1 MRAFVIGWV
10 CWMGL
15 ASAAAAD
22 EASHRASAERF
33 LKLAKAESMTNT
45 VYEQVDDL
53 MAAQFA
59 RMGGS
64 MQTEHV
70 LREYQD
76 KARLELDK
84 ELTWDAMRDEMIA
97 LYTSVFTE
105 RELDQ
110 LSEFYESRV
119 GTKLMVYLPE
129 LTRESMAVTRE
140 RVQGRVAP
148 RIEVLI
154 DQMEEAI
161 MAKQTDQR

>member
-15 ASAAAAD
+15 ASVVSAD

-33 LKLAKAESMTNT
+33 LKLAKAESMTST

-64 MQTEHV
+64 MQSEHV
-70 LREYQD
+70 LREHQQ
-76 KARLELDK
+76 KAKLELDK
-84 ELTWDAMRDEMIA
+84 ELTWDAMRDEMIS
-97 LYTSVFTE
+97 LYASVFTE
-105 RELDQ
+105 QELDA
-110 LSEFYESRV
+110 LSDFYESKV
-119 GTKLMVYLPE
+119 GTKLMVYLPK
-129 LTRESMAVTRE
+129 LTHESMAVTRN
-140 RVQGRVAP
+140 RVEERVAP

-154 DQMEEAI
+154 DQMEEAV
-161 MAKQTDQR
+161 MTEQTGLQ

>member
-10 CWMGL
+10 CWIGL
-15 ASAAAAD
+15 ASAVIAE

-59 RMGGS
+59 QMGGS
-64 MQTEHV
+64 IQTEHV

-76 KARLELDK
+76 KARHELDK
-84 ELTWDAMRDEMIA
+84 ELTWDAMRDEMIS

-105 RELDQ
+105 EELDQ
-110 LSEFYESRV
+110 LSDFYESKV

-129 LTRESMAVTRE
+129 LTRNSMAVTRN
-140 RVQGRVAP
+140 RVEERVAP

-154 DQMEEAI
+154 EQMEEAVL
-161 MAKQTDQR
+161 AQQTGTE